1 MPGLLRA
8 AAATAVVAG
17 TAQATRNAVNR
28 HSAEKNA
35 VAYQNA
41 MNTAQAQAAPPPQQY
56 APPPQAYAPPPQ
68 QYAPPPSPA
77 PAAAPEDPISQLE
90 RLGALKAQGLLT
102 DEEFNA
108 QKAKILGM

>member
-28 HSAEKNA
+28 HSAEKDA
-35 VAYQNA
+35 KAYTNA
-41 MNTAQAQAAPPPQQY
+41 MNDAQAQAAPPPQQY
-56 APPPQAYAPPPQ
+56 APPPQAYAPPP
-68 QYAPPPSPA
+68 PPPPPA
-77 PAAAPEDPISQLE
+77 PAAAPEDPITQLE